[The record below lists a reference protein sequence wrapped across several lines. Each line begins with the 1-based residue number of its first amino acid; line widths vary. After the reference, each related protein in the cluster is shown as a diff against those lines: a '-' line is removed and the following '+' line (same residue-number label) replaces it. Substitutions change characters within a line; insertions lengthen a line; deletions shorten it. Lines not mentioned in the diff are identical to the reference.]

1 MPLPLQLIIIHHLLT
16 QVPRQAVHR
25 VRHQVHQV
33 HQVLHPQV
41 DQVVL
46 VLLVVLLVLAGLRD
60 QVAVDTTEEG
70 TNPNSSPTLF

>member
-1 MPLPLQLIIIHHLLT
+1 MPLPLPLIVVHHLLI
-16 QVPRQAVHR
+16 QVPRRA
-25 VRHQVHQV
+25 VHQV
-33 HQVLHPQV
+33 RQAVLHPQV

-60 QVAVDTTEEG
+60 QVGVDTTEEG

>member
-1 MPLPLQLIIIHHLLT
+1 MPLPLPLIVVHHLLI
-16 QVPRQAVHR
+16 QVPRRA
-25 VRHQVHQV
+25 VHQV
-33 HQVLHPQV
+33 RQVRQAVLHPQV

-60 QVAVDTTEEG
+60 QVGVDTTEEG

>member
-33 HQVLHPQV
+33 LHPQV

-60 QVAVDTTEEG
+60 QVGVDTTEEG

>member
-1 MPLPLQLIIIHHLLT
+1 M
-16 QVPRQAVHR
+16 
-25 VRHQVHQV
+25 
-33 HQVLHPQV
+33 

-70 TNPNSSPTLF
+70 TNPSSSPTLF